1 MSEFVASEQEESSE
15 FSVRH
20 SGAELVNYIC
30 KGGKERSFQ
39 YFFMPTILADIQL
52 FASSSSAING
62 APVPDARVVLR
73 LEGTLWCLGCIGR
86 TYMKY
91 VKYDEKYS
99 KRARDNAENSV
110 TGDSI
115 EVC

>member
-1 MSEFVASEQEESSE
+1 MASEQDESSE
-15 FSVRH
+15 YSVRH
-20 SGAELVNYIC
+20 SGAELVSYIC

-39 YFFMPTILADIQL
+39 FFFSPSILADIQL
-52 FASSSSAING
+52 FASISSPTNG
-62 APVPDARVVLR
+62 VSISDVRLVLR

-99 KRARDNAENSV
+99 KRARENVENSV